1 MLNARLR
8 QRLYVLQLAFTL
20 SPALLV
26 LLRFSRLVLPHS
38 WRVVPWLLADA
49 ELLVALLACYVA
61 ARSLVWR
68 PVREAPPDSGSAC
81 RASGSGTRDTPTTVP
96 LRNLGAGEVQLL
108 VQTISPPRRGS
119 ADRRASA
126 PAAAAAA
133 PAAAAPPRLDKVLE
147 AKSSEERERERSRG
161 ASSFGE
167 RRTVPGGDRMTSACP
182 SFATA
187 HAPAPAIETHR
198 I

>member
-68 PVREAPPDSGSAC
+68 PVREAPPDSGAGRS
-81 RASGSGTRDTPTTVP
+81 SGSGTRDTPPTTVP

-126 PAAAAAA
+126 PATAAAA

-147 AKSSEERERERSRG
+147 AKSSDERERSRG
-161 ASSFGE
+161 TSAGE
-167 RRTVPGGDRMTSACP
+167 GRTVPGGDRMTSACP

-187 HAPAPAIETHR
+187 QAPAPAIETHR

>member
-68 PVREAPPDSGSAC
+68 PVREAPPDSGLAG
-81 RASGSGTRDTPTTVP
+81 RASGSGTRDTTTTVP

-119 ADRRASA
+119 ADRRAS
-126 PAAAAAA
+126 A

-187 HAPAPAIETHR
+187 QAPAPAIETHR

>member
-1 MLNARLR
+1 M
-8 QRLYVLQLAFTL
+8 
-20 SPALLV
+20 
-26 LLRFSRLVLPHS
+26 LPHS

-68 PVREAPPDSGSAC
+68 PVREAPPDSGLAG
-81 RASGSGTRDTPTTVP
+81 RASGSGTRDTTTTVP

-161 ASSFGE
+161 TSAGE

>member
-1 MLNARLR
+1 M
-8 QRLYVLQLAFTL
+8 
-20 SPALLV
+20 
-26 LLRFSRLVLPHS
+26 LPHS

-68 PVREAPPDSGSAC
+68 PVREAPPDSGLAG

-108 VQTISPPRRGS
+108 VQTISPPR
-119 ADRRASA
+119 
-126 PAAAAAA
+126 
-133 PAAAAPPRLDKVLE
+133 LDKVLE

-161 ASSFGE
+161 TSAGE

-187 HAPAPAIETHR
+187 QAPAPAIETHR

>member
-68 PVREAPPDSGSAC
+68 PVREAPPDSVVSSSIC
-81 RASGSGTRDTPTTVP
+81 P
-96 LRNLGAGEVQLL
+96 
-108 VQTISPPRRGS
+108 RGS
-119 ADRRASA
+119 S
-126 PAAAAAA
+126 PMK
-133 PAAAAPPRLDKVLE
+133 RL
-147 AKSSEERERERSRG
+147 G
-161 ASSFGE
+161 
-167 RRTVPGGDRMTSACP
+167 
-182 SFATA
+182 
-187 HAPAPAIETHR
+187 IELVHWP
-198 I
+198 